1 MNEPT
6 NLLVMFILNFAVT
19 VFIIRFVYYPSQRSK
34 EYVFTFF
41 ALNAVTFLISSLL
54 FSVDVSVS
62 FGFGLFAIFSILRY
76 RTDPIPTR
84 EMTYLFVTMTLPI
97 FNAVLVSQSQWAS
110 LLVANLTM
118 VVVLYVVEKE
128 WGFQYEIKKSITYE
142 KIDLIK
148 PENRFLL
155 LKDLQQ
161 RTGLPI
167 KRLEIGRIDFLRDT
181 AEIKIYYDG
190 PSELVTSSDDAPTL
204 RSETALSEL
213 LVLNRD
219 GSVGARSTRKPC
231 ATFWKWRPI
240 PIEENAISIFLSRM
254 LMPKKPGFW
263 FWTMIWRFI
272 IRPFTTWLCVRP
284 PRLKK

>member
-76 RTDPIPTR
+76 RTDPISTR

-97 FNAVLVSQSQWAS
+97 FNAVLVSQSQWTS

-128 WGFQYEIKKSITYE
+128 WGFHYEQKKSVTYE
-142 KIDLIK
+142 KIELIK
-148 PENRFLL
+148 PEHRDQLL
-155 LKDLQQ
+155 ADLCE
-161 RTGLPI
+161 RTGLRVTDCEI
-167 KRLEIGRIDFLRDT
+167 KRIDFLHDV
-181 AEIKIYYDG
+181 AELQIHY
-190 PSELVTSSDDAPTL
+190 E
-204 RSETALSEL
+204 
-213 LVLNRD
+213 
-219 GSVGARSTRKPC
+219 
-231 ATFWKWRPI
+231 
-240 PIEENAISIFLSRM
+240 
-254 LMPKKPGFW
+254 
-263 FWTMIWRFI
+263 
-272 IRPFTTWLCVRP
+272 
-284 PRLKK
+284 